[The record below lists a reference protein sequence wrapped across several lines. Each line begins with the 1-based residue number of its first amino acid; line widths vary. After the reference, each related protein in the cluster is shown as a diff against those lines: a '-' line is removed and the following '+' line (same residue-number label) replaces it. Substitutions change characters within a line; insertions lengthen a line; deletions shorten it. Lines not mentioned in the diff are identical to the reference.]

1 MINPELHKKPVA
13 LDREKH
19 RQLKLRM
26 SPNPI
31 QAAAGLNAF
40 FVTAPEFGDVCKEY
54 PLLFLRAGNDAQGR
68 PQAAPVAVFG
78 LSPGENLFIGQGAWQ
93 GRYAPAML
101 RVYPFAMARVDN
113 QLVLCI
119 DESWQGFSTTE
130 GQPLFEPDGTSTPY
144 LTELQKFVEQIEAD
158 VERTRL
164 CVQRYLELDLLRDKR
179 FDATL
184 PDGTPLSVDG
194 FMAIDED
201 KLAAL
206 SDADLL
212 QLQRSGLLG
221 LLHAHMISL
230 SNMGALVNRRLLAQA
245 AAAGAAAT
253 PLNGAAA
260 SLPH

>member
-1 MINPELHKKPVA
+1 MINPELHKKPVV

-26 SPNPI
+26 SPNPV

-78 LSPGENLFIGQGAWQ
+78 LSPGENLFMHQGAWQ
-93 GRYAPAML
+93 GRYTPAML
-101 RVYPFAMARVDN
+101 RVYPFAMARVDDR
-113 QLVLCI
+113 QHVLCI
-119 DESWQGFSTTE
+119 DEHWHGFSTTE
-130 GQPLFEPDGTSTPY
+130 GQPLFEADGTSTPY
-144 LTELQKFVEQIEAD
+144 LTELHKFVEQIEAD

-194 FMAIDED
+194 FMAVDEE

-206 SDADLL
+206 GDADLL

-230 SNMGALVNRRLLAQA
+230 SNMGALVTRRLQAQA
-245 AAAGAAAT
+245 AAAAAA
-253 PLNGAAA
+253 PLNGAAGQ
-260 SLPH
+260 PQH